1 MPPIQPIH
9 KNKKTLAILVGIV
22 LCAVVI
28 IVWYFSYIQ
37 NLNLDLAQKKLE
49 AQKAEEARMLN
60 IQKEELNSYVN
71 KSSLN
76 GFEKERVRTILE
88 GDKALKFNLTEDEQ
102 RKIMNIMNK

>member
-1 MPPIQPIH
+1 MPPIY
-9 KNKKTLAILVGIV
+9 KNKKILAILGGIV
-22 LCAVVI
+22 ICAAVI
-28 IVWYFSYIQ
+28 IVWYFSYTQ
-37 NLNLDLAQKKLE
+37 DLAQKKLE
-49 AQKAEEARMLN
+49 AQKAEEARMLK
-60 IQKEELNSYVN
+60 IQKEELDSYVN

>member
-1 MPPIQPIH
+1 MPPIY
-9 KNKKTLAILVGIV
+9 KNKKILAILVGIV
-22 LCAVVI
+22 ICAAVI
-28 IVWYFSYIQ
+28 IVWYFSYTQ
-37 NLNLDLAQKKLE
+37 DLAQKKLE
-49 AQKAEEARMLN
+49 AQKAEEARILN